1 MKIQS
6 ILLLIVSII
15 LVVVSSWN
23 VRVFIRLSDASHQYS
38 NDDQFDSACHVSKKY
53 VKTGKI
59 VSIIIL
65 VLSILLMIGSSVSIY
80 RNNV

>member
-23 VRVFIRLSDASHQYS
+23 LSVFVLLSDSSTQYT
-38 NDDQFDSACHVSKKY
+38 NDDQFDSTCHVSKKY

-59 VSIIIL
+59 VSIVML
-65 VLSILLMIGSSVSIY
+65 VLSVLLMIGSSVFIY

>member
-15 LVVVSSWN
+15 LVIVSSWN
-23 VRVFIRLSDASHQYS
+23 VSVLIRLSDASHQYS
-38 NDDQFDSACHVSKKY
+38 NDDQFDSACHVAKKY
-53 VKTGKI
+53 VETGKI
-59 VSIIIL
+59 VAIVIL
-65 VLSILLMIGSSVSIY
+65 VISVLLMICSSVSIY

>member
-6 ILLLIVSII
+6 IFLLIISIV

-23 VRVFIRLSDASHQYS
+23 LSVFVRLSDASPQYT
-38 NDDQFDSACHVSKKY
+38 NDDQFDRACHVSKKY

-59 VSIIIL
+59 VSIVML
-65 VLSILLMIGSSVSIY
+65 VLSVILMIGSSVCIY
-80 RNNV
+80 KNNV

>member
-6 ILLLIVSII
+6 IFLLIISIV

-23 VRVFIRLSDASHQYS
+23 LSVFVRLSDASPQYT
-38 NDDQFDSACHVSKKY
+38 NDDQFDSTCHVSKKY

-59 VSIIIL
+59 VSIVML
-65 VLSILLMIGSSVSIY
+65 VLSVILMIGSSVCIY
-80 RNNV
+80 KNNV